1 MAKIPHKPDAIFEE
15 ITTDFKAVFKG
26 ELISI
31 ILYGSGARPDYRPGK
46 SDINF
51 LITLTRKG
59 IDGLFSALD
68 VVAKW
73 KKRNVATP
81 LFMTREDMLSSLD
94 SFPVEFLNMKWQH
107 VLVYGED
114 VLTSLVFPPEPL
126 RLQVEREFKAKILHL
141 RKGFMETEGREKHIR
156 QLIRASLTA
165 FAALFEAMLHLK
177 NIEVPKTR
185 RGIIQ
190 AAAQAFAFD
199 GAPFMKCEDVRD
211 GKNNLSSTEI
221 QALFINYLKE
231 VSRASDIIDHLDPS
245 HGPESP
251 INHTGGIQ

>member
-1 MAKIPHKPDAIFEE
+1 MAKTPLKPEAIFKE
-15 ITTDFKAVFKG
+15 ITADFKDVFKD

-31 ILYGSGARPDYRPGK
+31 ILYGSGARPDYRPGR

-59 IDGLFSALD
+59 MDDLSRALPP
-68 VVAKW
+68 VAKW

-81 LFMTREDMLSSLD
+81 LFMTREDIRASLD

-107 VLVYGED
+107 VGVYGED
-114 VLTSLVFPPEPL
+114 VLAALVFPSESL
-126 RLQVEREFKAKILHL
+126 RLQIEREFKAKILNL
-141 RKGFMETEGREKHIR
+141 RKGFLETEGGEKRIR

-185 RGIIQ
+185 RGIFQ
-190 AAAQAFAFD
+190 AAEAFAVN
-199 GAPFMKCEDVRD
+199 AELFMKCEDVRE
-211 GKNNLSSTEI
+211 GKDRLSAAEI
-221 QALFINYLKE
+221 RTVFIDYLKE
-231 VSRASDIIDHLDPS
+231 VSRISEIIDHLAS
-245 HGPESP
+245 EHQPES
-251 INHTGGIQ
+251 